1 MVCVN
6 SRAPNP
12 TEHCIGLGQAPAE
25 PPECSRALVQLA
37 AGARLNA
44 APGLTIVIQMANY
57 LAGTAKTA
65 SDLDPV
71 FLALGD
77 PTRRGILQRLVLGRA
92 TVSELAAPF
101 SMALPSLLKHLG
113 VLERSGLIRTEKR
126 GRVRSCVL
134 QADRLRLAE
143 GWLAE
148 QRQLWEARS
157 DRMAA
162 HVDQMMAA
170 ETACSMAPEEQP
182 DEPQR

>member
-1 MVCVN
+1 
-6 SRAPNP
+6 
-12 TEHCIGLGQAPAE
+12 
-25 PPECSRALVQLA
+25 
-37 AGARLNA
+37 
-44 APGLTIVIQMANY
+44 MANY
-57 LAGTAKTA
+57 LAGAA
-65 SDLDPV
+65 QAPSDLDPV
-71 FLALGD
+71 FMALGD
-77 PTRRGILQRLVLGRA
+77 PTRRSIVQRLVLGRA

-134 QADRLRLAE
+134 QADRLQLAE

-162 HVDQMMAA
+162 HVAQMMAA
-170 ETACSMAPEEQP
+170 EAASSMVPKERSNES
-182 DEPQR
+182 QR